1 MAAAEKKA
9 HRATAKSNFTRC
21 INKLNNLLDKNVT
34 QAELV
39 TPLFEKVNKC
49 YETVEDAHNEYIA
62 AATDIDIEEHPDGT
76 AYMVKIDETH
86 DAAVVRYSEFL
97 RNAAK
102 QEQLELREAKLEE
115 DKSQRRA

>member
-1 MAAAEKKA
+1 M
-9 HRATAKSNFTRC
+9 
-21 INKLNNLLDKNVT
+21 
-34 QAELV
+34 
-39 TPLFEKVNKC
+39 
-49 YETVEDAHNEYIA
+49 
-62 AATDIDIEEHPDGT
+62 T

-115 DKSQRRA
+115 DKRVREEQSIEFRLKKAQYET